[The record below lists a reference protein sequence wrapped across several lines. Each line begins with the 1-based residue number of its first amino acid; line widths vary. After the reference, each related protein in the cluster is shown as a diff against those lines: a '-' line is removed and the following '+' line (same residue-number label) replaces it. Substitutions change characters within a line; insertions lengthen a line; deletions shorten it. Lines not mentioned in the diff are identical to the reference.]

1 MKKIENTEA
10 CSLYTPLVAI
20 VYKQVEI
27 KFVEKVTHNL
37 PRQGENFRLG
47 IVYYPVRYEFQSL
60 NQILQVMLEEY
71 NIGSLETMHTQL
83 PVAETMETK
92 LAEQRLTLNHV
103 SWNTYEKLL
112 EAFGEHRAVRFHY
125 DQGVLEFMVPLE
137 THENP
142 SDLVGLFI
150 CTIVVESGMNLKCM
164 ASTTLRREKLQ
175 KGAEPDKCY
184 YIHNEPLVRGRTVD
198 LEKDPPPDLVVE
210 IDITHTDIDRNTLYA
225 SMGVPEFWR
234 FNGSVLTI
242 YKLVLCQA

>member
-1 MKKIENTEA
+1 
-10 CSLYTPLVAI
+10 
-20 VYKQVEI
+20 
-27 KFVEKVTHNL
+27 
-37 PRQGENFRLG
+37 
-47 IVYYPVRYEFQSL
+47 
-60 NQILQVMLEEY
+60 
-71 NIGSLETMHTQL
+71 MHTQL

-242 YKLVLCQA
+242 YKLEQDQYREVDASPSFSWVSKEVFYHFLQQGKKVGEAQALRELKGWVGQQLGSSN